1 MCKILINLLRLNAL
15 EYKTYICLVCGWI
28 YNEEL
33 GDQKEGFPPG
43 TRWEEIPDTWFCPEC
58 GVGKK
63 DFELVEF

>member
-1 MCKILINLLRLNAL
+1 M

-43 TRWEEIPDTWFCPEC
+43 TKWEEIPDTWFCPEC